1 MNGIGFIFDLDGVLT
16 NTAEYHY
23 LSWLRLAQE
32 EGIPFSREDN
42 EALRGVPRQA
52 SLMLV
57 LKGRKVPEAQM
68 QEMLDR
74 KNSYYQEYLTE
85 ITPTD
90 ILPGVTDFLDEAKAS
105 GILLGVG
112 SASKNALTVLNRLG
126 ITGLF
131 DVIGDGHCV
140 VNAKPAP
147 DLFVWVAGGFGLN
160 PARCVVFEDAE
171 AGIEAALKGGFRA
184 FGIGPEERVG
194 KAHQIRE
201 NMEGLRLADVMI
213 PTVNLY

>member
-1 MNGIGFIFDLDGVLT
+1 MNRTGFIFDLDGVLT

-32 EGIPFSREDN
+32 EGIPFTREDN

-57 LKGRKVPEAQM
+57 LKGRKVSEVQM
-68 QEMLDR
+68 LEMLER

-85 ITPTD
+85 ITPAD
-90 ILPGVTDFLDEAKAS
+90 ILPGVMDFLDEAKTS

-112 SASKNALTVLNRLG
+112 SASKNARTVLDRLE
-126 ITGLF
+126 ITSLF
-131 DVIGDGHCV
+131 DVLGDGHSV

-171 AGIEAALKGGFRA
+171 AGIEAALKGGFQA
-184 FGIGPEERVG
+184 FGIGPLERVG

-201 NMEGLRLADVMI
+201 DMHGLRLADVIM
-213 PTVNLY
+213 PSTNP

>member
-1 MNGIGFIFDLDGVLT
+1 MNKTGFIFDLDGVLT

-32 EGIPFSREDN
+32 EGIPFTREDN

-57 LKGRKVPEAQM
+57 LKGRKVSEAQM
-68 QEMLDR
+68 LEMLER

-85 ITPTD
+85 ITPAD
-90 ILPGVTDFLDEAKAS
+90 ILPGVMDFLDEAKAS
-105 GILLGVG
+105 DILLGVG
-112 SASKNALTVLNRLG
+112 SASKNARTVLDRLE
-126 ITGLF
+126 ITSLV
-131 DVIGDGHCV
+131 DVLGDGHSV

-160 PARCVVFEDAE
+160 PARCIVFEDAE

-184 FGIGPEERVG
+184 FGIGPIERVG

-201 NMEGLRLADVMI
+201 DMRGLRLADVIM
-213 PTVNLY
+213 PSANP

>member
-1 MNGIGFIFDLDGVLT
+1 MSKTGFIFDLDGVLT

-32 EGIPFSREDN
+32 EGIPFTREDN

-57 LKGRKVPEAQM
+57 LKGHEVSAAQM
-68 QEMLDR
+68 LEMLER
-74 KNSYYQEYLTE
+74 KNSYYQDYLTE
-85 ITPTD
+85 ITPAD
-90 ILPGVTDFLDEAKAS
+90 ILPGVMDFLDEARTS
-105 GILLGVG
+105 GIFLGVG
-112 SASKNALTVLNRLG
+112 SASKNARTVLDRLG
-126 ITGLF
+126 ITSLF
-131 DVIGDGHCV
+131 DIIGDGHSV

-160 PARCVVFEDAE
+160 PARCIVFEDAE
-171 AGIEAALKGGFRA
+171 AGIDAALKGGFQA
-184 FGIGPEERVG
+184 FGIGPTERVG

-201 NMEGLRLADVMI
+201 DMRGLRLADVIM
-213 PTVNLY
+213 PSASP